1 MTILSD
7 VAHVDGRGRRRA
19 ETSMTCGSSF
29 SSKAMDLK
37 LGLKVRLVEE
47 VDVDEGFFT
56 PI

>member
-1 MTILSD
+1 
-7 VAHVDGRGRRRA
+7 
-19 ETSMTCGSSF
+19 MTCGSSF